1 MAVLPARAVQA
12 AGVRSLAEARML
24 REAGVDLVGFPLRL
38 DVHAPDTSE
47 EEARRIIRELGLGPA
62 ACLITYLTAAREVLA
77 LARFLGAAF
86 VQLHAP
92 VPAVSLGE
100 LRRLAPD
107 LGIIKSLVVRGQDTQ
122 ALIAEGLAASP
133 FVDAF
138 ITDTFDPATGASGA
152 TGKTHDWSVSAT
164 LTQALPRPLIL
175 AGGLTPDNVA
185 EAVAA
190 VRPCGVDAHTGLED
204 AAGGKDPRR
213 VLAFVRRAKTAL
225 ELAHSSSL
233 E

>member
-1 MAVLPARAVQA
+1 MAVLPAHVVQV
-12 AGVRSLAEARML
+12 AGVRSLDEARML

-47 EEARRIIRELGLGPA
+47 EEARRIIRDLGLGQA
-62 ACLITYLTAAREVLA
+62 ACLITYLTDAAGVRD

-92 VPAVSLGE
+92 VPPVSLGE

-107 LGIIKSLVVRGQDTQ
+107 LGIIKSLVVRGQDTA

-152 TGKTHDWSVSAT
+152 TGKTHDWSVSAA
-164 LTQALPRPLIL
+164 LAHSLPRPLIL
-175 AGGLTPDNVA
+175 AGGLAPDNVA

-204 AAGGKDPRR
+204 AAGNKDPKKVRTFVVR
-213 VLAFVRRAKTAL
+213 ARKALAA
-225 ELAHSSSL
+225 AHGSRP
-233 E
+233 